1 MGKKAKH
8 AARGGVDR
16 AGRTPLHY
24 AAADGAV
31 AEAARLLAAG
41 ADPNA
46 QDDNGWTPLHFA
58 SQENSAEM
66 VRALIAAG
74 AKLDARD
81 SYGNTALSTAVFASR
96 GDGAVIALLRAGG
109 ADPHAAND
117 SGVTPLTL
125 ARSIGN
131 FDVAQFFAD
140 LQ

>member
-8 AARGGVDR
+8 AARVGVDR

-31 AEAARLLAAG
+31 AEVARLLATG

-46 QDDNGWTPLHFA
+46 RDDNGWTPLHFA
-58 SQENSAEM
+58 SQENSAEI

-81 SYGNTALSTAVFASR
+81 SYGNTALCTAVFASR
-96 GDGAVIALLRAGG
+96 GDGAVIALLRAAG

-125 ARSIGN
+125 ARNISN